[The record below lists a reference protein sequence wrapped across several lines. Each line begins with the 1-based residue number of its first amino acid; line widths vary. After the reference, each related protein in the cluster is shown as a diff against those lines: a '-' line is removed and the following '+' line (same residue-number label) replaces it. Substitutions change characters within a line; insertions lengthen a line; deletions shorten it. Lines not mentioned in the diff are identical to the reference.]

1 MTTTIDQERE
11 MLEGEFEDREAGV
24 ADLMELY
31 EKIENVYVR
40 ASASAPDTEVVYTSD
55 STNIS
60 VERADAHLG

>member
-55 STNIS
+55 STNIAL
-60 VERADAHLG
+60 ERADAHLG